1 MLKGLEKTKWATTFA
16 KVYILLIVPTP
27 ATSPARRGRGARGAG
42 LDRIGACCARH
53 PLSCNT
59 CPPGRILCRTAR
71 PFDAPKIRSRSQVRR
86 TPQPATP
93 AKNAPRG
100 RWMQRT
106 PEPDIATIAQG
117 GGVSAARS
125 ASYDRVSVHPR
136 CLSSSTA
143 TREGAKRLIDTS
155 ARPRAYDETA
165 SSDIRATLD
174 VSAGKLLLLTARRR

>member
-1 MLKGLEKTKWATTFA
+1 MLRPPPA
-16 KVYILLIVPTP
+16 LLQYLSPWTHIVPHSSTV
-27 ATSPARRGRGARGAG
+27 RRPENT
-42 LDRIGACCARH
+42 L
-53 PLSCNT
+53 PLSS
-59 CPPGRILCRTAR
+59 AQ
-71 PFDAPKIRSRSQVRR
+71 D
-86 TPQPATP
+86 PAAGHP
-93 AKNAPRG
+93 RKKNAARG

-106 PEPDIATIAQG
+106 LEPDIATIAQG

-165 SSDIRATLD
+165 SSDIRVTLD
-174 VSAGKLLLLTARRR
+174 VERGYSSTPAPVASDPVASPLSHEGSVNRRRNAWVLCLRGF